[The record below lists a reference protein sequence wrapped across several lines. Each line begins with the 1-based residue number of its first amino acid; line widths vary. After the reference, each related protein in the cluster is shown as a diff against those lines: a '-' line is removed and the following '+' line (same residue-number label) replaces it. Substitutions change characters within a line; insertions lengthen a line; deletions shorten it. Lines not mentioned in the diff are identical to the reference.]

1 MKEFDISLDNAVF
14 TYVLHTKKHK
24 DLSQCIYIEKYG
36 LYLSYSKKTEVLT
49 FQNTE
54 SFIYVVGLCVDSY
67 GEIERYNVPEFL
79 LQSSIDISDVVKTAA
94 RFAGNYVIFISL
106 NNNFY
111 AFSDATACMQINY
124 ALDEICLSSFDHV
137 VATTLALP
145 IDNRALRIR
154 MSSDFVAAMPNDITI
169 YKRVK
174 TVLADHYIN
183 ITNRTTTRYY
193 PYGELQYFENPY
205 DILKRQVDLID
216 NIVKEY
222 AKYYKIICPLTSGW
236 DSRVVFSFLLKNIE
250 ELSSYIFVHKYF
262 TETTDDL
269 RISRQICS
277 HLKIPHR
284 EIPDLVPD
292 EAFINAV
299 YNVIGKYYYRDDI
312 AMAYTYKKTFGEAA
326 TINGNIIDHL
336 GKSSLVNLL
345 PIWCATAA
353 YFTTKERKISMNA
366 KREVGNYL
374 KLIKNNKITSQ
385 YVYDLFG
392 IEDQCGRL
400 CGYFQNIYAAAGIT
414 LLNIFNSHAI
424 IDDWVRIKHKD
435 RKLHCIHLHFLNTN
449 NKRLLQF
456 PFNPDEKFKFVGNS
470 KVLFFCATYIR
481 HFIRMLRKPHLKQNK
496 GY

>member
-49 FQNTE
+49 FQNSE
-54 SFIYVVGLCVDSY
+54 GFIYIVGLCVDSY
-67 GEIERYNVPEFL
+67 GEIDRYDISKFL
-79 LQSSIDISDVVKTAA
+79 LQSSKTINDVIRLAA
-94 RFAGNYVIFISL
+94 RFAGNYVIFASL
-106 NNNFY
+106 NDGFY

-124 ALDEICLSSFDHV
+124 TLDEICLASFEHV
-137 VATTLALP
+137 IATTLDLP
-145 IDNRALRIR
+145 IDDRAFKIR

-169 YKRVK
+169 YKGVK
-174 TVLADHYIN
+174 TVLANHYIDIKN
-183 ITNRTTTRYY
+183 GKITRYY
-193 PYGELQYFENPY
+193 PCTQLQYFDNP
-205 DILKRQVDLID
+205 DDVLSRHVNLIN

-222 AKYYKIICPLTSGW
+222 AKYYKIVCPLTSGW
-236 DSRVVFSFLLKNIE
+236 DSRVVFSFLLKSIE
-250 ELSSYIFVHKYF
+250 DLQSYIFVHKYF

-269 RISRQICS
+269 RVSRQICE
-277 HLKIPHR
+277 HLNTIHR

-292 EAFINAV
+292 EAFINATQ
-299 YNVIGKYYYRDDI
+299 NIIGKYYYKDDI

-400 CGYFQNIYAAAGIT
+400 CGYSQVIYAAIGIP

-435 RKLHCIHLHFLNTN
+435 RKQHCIHLYFLNTN
-449 NKRLLQF
+449 HKDLLQF
-456 PFNPDEKFKFVGNS
+456 PFNPDEKFKFIGNS

-481 HFIRMLRKPHLKQNK
+481 HFIRMLRKPHLKQNR

>member
-24 DLSQCIYIEKYG
+24 DLSQFIYIEKYG
-36 LYLSYSKKTEVLT
+36 LYLSYSKKTEAIT
-49 FQNTE
+49 FQSND
-54 SFIYVVGLCVDSY
+54 SFIYIVGLCVDSY

-79 LQSSIDISDVVKTAA
+79 LRSSKDINDVIKAAA
-94 RFAGNYVIFISL
+94 RFAGNYVIFVSI
-106 NNNFY
+106 NDNFY

-124 ALDEICLSSFDHV
+124 ALDEIFLSSFDHV
-137 VATTLALP
+137 VATTLDLP
-145 IDNRALRIR
+145 IDNRALNIR

-169 YKRVK
+169 YEGVK
-174 TVLADHYIN
+174 TVLADHYIDIKN
-183 ITNRTTTRYY
+183 TKITRYY
-193 PYGELQYFENPY
+193 PYSKLQYFENPH
-205 DILKRQVDLID
+205 DVLKRHVDLID

-222 AKYYKIICPLTSGW
+222 AKYYKIVCPLTSGW

-250 ELSSYIFVHKYF
+250 DLQSYIFVHKYF

-269 RISRQICS
+269 RISRQICNY
-277 HLKIPHR
+277 LKTQHR
-284 EIPDLVPD
+284 EIPDLIPD
-292 EAFINAV
+292 EFFINAV
-299 YNVIGKYYYRDDI
+299 HDVIGKYYYKNDI

-345 PIWCATAA
+345 PTWCATSA
-353 YFTTKERKISMNA
+353 YFTTKERKISMDS
-366 KREVGNYL
+366 KLEVENYL
-374 KLIKNNKITSQ
+374 KSMRNANVPSE

-400 CGYFQNIYAAAGIT
+400 CGYSQNIYAAAGIT

-424 IDDWVRIKHKD
+424 IDDWVRIKHKA
-435 RKLHCIHLHFLNTN
+435 RKQHCIHLYFLNTN
-449 NKRLLQF
+449 NKDLKLF
-456 PFNPDEKFKFVGNS
+456 PFNPDEKYKFIGNS
-470 KVLFFCATYIR
+470 KILFFCATYVR
-481 HFIRMLRKPHLKQNK
+481 HFLRILRKPHLKQNK

>member
-1 MKEFDISLDNAVF
+1 MKELDISLDNAVF
-14 TYVLHTKKHK
+14 TYVLHTEKHK
-24 DLSQCIYIEKYG
+24 NLSQYIYIEKYG
-36 LYLSYSKKTEVLT
+36 LYLSYSKKTEVLA
-49 FQNTE
+49 FQNTDG
-54 SFIYVVGLCVDSY
+54 FIYVVGLCVDSF
-67 GEIERYNVPEFL
+67 GEIERCDIPEFL
-79 LQSSIDISDVVKTAA
+79 LRSSNIITDIIKAAA

-145 IDNRALRIR
+145 VDNRALRIR

-169 YKRVK
+169 YQGVK

-183 ITNRTTTRYY
+183 IRSRTTTRYY
-193 PYGELQYFENPY
+193 PYGELQYFENPH
-205 DILKRQVDLID
+205 DVLKRHVDLID

-222 AKYYKIICPLTSGW
+222 AKYYKIVSPLTSGW
-236 DSRVVFSFLLKNIE
+236 DSRVVVSFLFKNIE
-250 ELSSYIFVHKYF
+250 DFQSYIFVHKYM
-262 TETTDDL
+262 TEITDDL
-269 RISRQICS
+269 RIPREICKC
-277 HLKIPHR
+277 LEITHR
-284 EIPDLVPD
+284 EIPDLIPD
-292 EAFINAV
+292 ESFIDAV
-299 YNVIGKYYYRDDI
+299 YSIIGKYYYKDDI
-312 AMAYTYKKTFGEAA
+312 AMAYTYKKVFGDTA

-345 PIWCATAA
+345 PVWCATSA
-353 YFTTKERKISMNA
+353 YFTAKERKISIDS
-366 KREVGNYL
+366 KLEVENYL
-374 KLIKNNKITSQ
+374 KSMKNDGIPSQ

-400 CGYFQNIYAAAGIT
+400 CGYSQNIYAAAGIT

-435 RKLHCIHLHFLNTN
+435 RKLHCIHLYFLNTN

-456 PFNPDEKFKFVGNS
+456 PFNPDEKFKFMGNS
-470 KVLFFCATYIR
+470 KILFFCATYIR
-481 HFIRMLRKPHLKQNK
+481 HFLRILRKPHLKQNK